1 MFNDHIIRPKK
12 PRRPS
17 CHWCGERSHE
27 APSCPK
33 GSEFA
38 RLRARIAERQVE
50 PWAPREQR

>member
-1 MFNDHIIRPKK
+1 MFNDHFTRPKK

-38 RLRARIAERQVE
+38 RLRARIAERQIE
-50 PWAPREQR
+50 PWQPKAQP